1 MKKCGPDDW
10 YKWANGLCDSNI
22 NSTIN
27 STIKT
32 KNFMKLQDWS
42 WNQIDGFKGQDRV
55 ISKVPVVF
63 MAQTYNGQIKSKTL
77 QLMNNKVTLKQFV
90 KKLESLFRN
99 QNGDQS
105 LTGIKKLGTQKEVL
119 ILWLMFES

>member
-1 MKKCGPDDW
+1 MKKCGSDDW

-22 NSTIN
+22 KS
-27 STIKT
+27 

-55 ISKVPVVF
+55 ISKVPIVF
-63 MAQTYNGQIKSKTL
+63 MAQTYDGQIKSKTVPL
-77 QLMNNKVTLKQFV
+77 VKNSVTLKQFV
-90 KKLESLFRN
+90 KKLETLFYK

-105 LTGIKKLGTQKEVL
+105 LIGIKKLGTQKEVL
-119 ILWLMFES
+119 ILWLMFDS